1 MFLMKYRKPQ
11 EPQVLLSEE
20 KRNHIHD
27 YVQDRRCG
35 YSTGFPAGK
44 AEKNSGGKGKGGL
57 RRKSVSSGKQ
67 QGIQQDGTRCRQEPH
82 TPFIYETPVN
92 DFLRERTKNT
102 NQQKTVSS
110 G

>member
-1 MFLMKYRKPQ
+1 MKHREPQ
-11 EPQVLLSEE
+11 KLQVLLSEE

-35 YSTGFPAGK
+35 YSTGFSAGK
-44 AEKNSGGKGKGGL
+44 AEKNSGGKGKGNL
-57 RRKSVSSGKQ
+57 RRRSVSSGKQ
-67 QGIQQDGTRCRQEPH
+67 QGIQQDGTRCRQKPH

-92 DFLRERTKNT
+92 DFLSERTKNT
-102 NQQKTVSS
+102 KQKKTGDS